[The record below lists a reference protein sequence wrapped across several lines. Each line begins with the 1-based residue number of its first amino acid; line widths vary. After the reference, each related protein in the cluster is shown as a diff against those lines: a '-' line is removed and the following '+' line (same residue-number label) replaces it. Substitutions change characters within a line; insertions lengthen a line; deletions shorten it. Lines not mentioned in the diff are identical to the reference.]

1 MLNMKKR
8 NINLD
13 MPTRWNSTYKL
24 LQTIIKYR
32 KVVEL
37 YEIQLI
43 SNDCEADIDVLND
56 YDWHIVDLLRDL
68 FKVFDT
74 STKKICGVYYPSS
87 NRVVMQITNIFIV
100 LQKYLNLD
108 IFNDAIFAMIEKFR
122 KYRGEIPLIFYLG
135 LIVDPRLKFEALV

>member
-43 SNDCEADIDVLND
+43 NNDCEADIDVLND
-56 YDWHIVDLLRDL
+56 YD
-68 FKVFDT
+68 
-74 STKKICGVYYPSS
+74 
-87 NRVVMQITNIFIV
+87 
-100 LQKYLNLD
+100 
-108 IFNDAIFAMIEKFR
+108 
-122 KYRGEIPLIFYLG
+122 
-135 LIVDPRLKFEALV
+135 

>member
-1 MLNMKKR
+1 
-8 NINLD
+8 

-43 SNDCEADIDVLND
+43 SNDCEEDIDVLND
-56 YDWHIVDLLRDL
+56 YDWHIADLLRDL
-68 FKVFDT
+68 FEVFDT
-74 STKKICGVYYPSS
+74 STNIFCGVYYPTS
-87 NRVVMQITNIFIV
+87 NRVIMQITNVFIV
-100 LQKYLNLD
+100 LQKYLSFE

-122 KYRGEIPLIFYLG
+122 KYWGEIPLIFF
-135 LIVDPRLKFEALV
+135 ILV

>member
-32 KVVEL
+32 KMVEL

-43 SNDCEADIDVLND
+43 SNDCKADIDVLND
-56 YDWHIVDLLRDL
+56 YDWHITDLLRDL
-68 FKVFDT
+68 FEVFDT
-74 STKKICGVYYPSS
+74 STKKFLWCILSIFKPSCHA
-87 NRVVMQITNIFIV
+87 NN
-100 LQKYLNLD
+100 
-108 IFNDAIFAMIEKFR
+108 
-122 KYRGEIPLIFYLG
+122 
-135 LIVDPRLKFEALV
+135 

>member
-1 MLNMKKR
+1 ML
-8 NINLD
+8 
-13 MPTRWNSTYKL
+13 TRWNSTYKL

-43 SNDCEADIDVLND
+43 NNDCEADIDVLND
-56 YDWHIVDLLRDL
+56 YDWYITDLLRDI
-68 FKVFDT
+68 FEVFDT
-74 STKKICGVYYPSS
+74 STKKICGVYYPFS

-108 IFNDAIFAMIEKFR
+108 ILMMQ
-122 KYRGEIPLIFYLG
+122 YLQ
-135 LIVDPRLKFEALV
+135 

>member
-24 LQTIIKYR
+24 LQTIIKYK

-43 SNDCEADIDVLND
+43 SNDCETDIDVLND
-56 YDWHIVDLLRDL
+56 YDWHIADLLRDL
-68 FKVFDT
+68 FEVFDT
-74 STKKICGVYYPSS
+74 LTKKICGVYYPSS

-100 LQKYLNLD
+100 LKKYLNLD
-108 IFNDAIFAMIEKFR
+108 IFNDVIFAMIEKFR
-122 KYRGEIPLIFYLG
+122 KYWGEKYP
-135 LIVDPRLKFEALV
+135 

>member
-1 MLNMKKR
+1 
-8 NINLD
+8 
-13 MPTRWNSTYKL
+13 MPIRWNSTYKL

-43 SNDCEADIDVLND
+43 SNDCKTDIDVLND
-56 YDWHIVDLLRDL
+56 YDWHIADLLRYL
-68 FKVFDT
+68 FEVFDT
-74 STKKICGVYYPSS
+74 STKFFCGVYYPSS

-122 KYRGEIPLIFYLG
+122 KYWG
-135 LIVDPRLKFEALV
+135 

>member
-1 MLNMKKR
+1 MKKKK
-8 NINLD
+8 
-13 MPTRWNSTYKL
+13 YKL
-24 LQTIIKYR
+24 LQTITKYR

-43 SNDCEADIDVLND
+43 NNDCEADIDVLND

-87 NRVVMQITNIFIV
+87 IKLNIISTK
-100 LQKYLNLD
+100 QPN
-108 IFNDAIFAMIEKFR
+108 
-122 KYRGEIPLIFYLG
+122 
-135 LIVDPRLKFEALV
+135 